1 MIEDSC
7 KYIVR
12 DRFDLTGGR
21 WSLDGAEAVLK
32 LRAVRANGDWSS
44 YWGYHLAEERK
55 RIHESRFARG
65 IISHAADQSLSGSHT
80 RCILWTLEETIVYV
94 VIGYGSCKLGEWSRN
109 AMALLEEL
117 REAVIDGQAKLAL
130 AKVTEGLDGG
140 VEAGT
145 LLREGLIAAMARVGQ
160 LYEEGEIFVPEMLV
174 AARAMTA
181 ALTVLKP
188 HLVEEGVASGG
199 TVAIG
204 TTQGDLHDIG
214 KNLVAMML
222 EGSGYEIVDLGVDV
236 PAEKFIEAIRN
247 GANVVAMSALL
258 TTTMTNMQVAIE
270 AIREAGLRDQVRIII
285 GGAPITKS
293 YADEIG
299 ADGYAEDASS
309 AVRLVK
315 EVLAA

>member
-1 MIEDSC
+1 MA
-7 KYIVR
+7 
-12 DRFDLTGGR
+12 T
-21 WSLDGAEAVLK
+21 LD
-32 LRAVRANGDWSS
+32 
-44 YWGYHLAEERK
+44 
-55 RIHESRFARG
+55 
-65 IISHAADQSLSGSHT
+65 
-80 RCILWTLEETIVYV
+80 
-94 VIGYGSCKLGEWSRN
+94 
-109 AMALLEEL
+109 EL
-117 REAVIDGQAKLAL
+117 REAVVDGQAKVAV
-130 AKVTEGLDGG
+130 AKVTEALA
-140 VEAGT
+140 AGT
-145 LLREGLIAAMARVGQ
+145 DAGTVLREGLIAGMAQVGK
-160 LYEEGEIFVPEMLV
+160 LYEDGEVFVPEMLV

-188 HLVEEGVASGG
+188 HLVEEGVASSGK
-199 TVAIG
+199 VAIG

-236 PAEKFIEAIRN
+236 PAEKFIQAIKD

-258 TTTMTNMQVAIE
+258 TTTMTNMQLAIE
-270 AIREAGLRDQVRIII
+270 AITEAGLRDQVRIII

>member
-1 MIEDSC
+1 
-7 KYIVR
+7 
-12 DRFDLTGGR
+12 
-21 WSLDGAEAVLK
+21 
-32 LRAVRANGDWSS
+32 
-44 YWGYHLAEERK
+44 
-55 RIHESRFARG
+55 
-65 IISHAADQSLSGSHT
+65 
-80 RCILWTLEETIVYV
+80 
-94 VIGYGSCKLGEWSRN
+94 
-109 AMALLEEL
+109 MALLDEL
-117 REAVIDGQAKLAL
+117 REAVVDGQAKLAV
-130 AKVTEGLDGG
+130 AKVTEGLDAGL
-140 VEAGT
+140 EAGT
-145 LLREGLIAAMARVGQ
+145 LLREGLIEAMAQVGK
-160 LYEEGEIFVPEMLV
+160 LYEEGEVFVPEMLV

-181 ALTVLKP
+181 ALGVLKP
-188 HLVEEGVASGG
+188 HLVEEGVASRGK
-199 TVAIG
+199 VAIG

-236 PAEKFIEAIRN
+236 PPDKFIDAVRN

-258 TTTMTNMQVAIE
+258 TTTMTNMQHAIE
-270 AIREAGLRDQVRIII
+270 AITEAGLRDKVRIIV

>member
-1 MIEDSC
+1 
-7 KYIVR
+7 
-12 DRFDLTGGR
+12 
-21 WSLDGAEAVLK
+21 
-32 LRAVRANGDWSS
+32 
-44 YWGYHLAEERK
+44 
-55 RIHESRFARG
+55 
-65 IISHAADQSLSGSHT
+65 
-80 RCILWTLEETIVYV
+80 
-94 VIGYGSCKLGEWSRN
+94 
-109 AMALLEEL
+109 MALVDEL
-117 REAVIDGQAKLAL
+117 REAVVDGQAKLAV

-140 VEAGT
+140 IEAGT
-145 LLREGLIAAMARVGQ
+145 LLREGLIEAMARVGR
-160 LYEEGEIFVPEMLV
+160 LYEEGEVFVPEMLV
-174 AARAMTA
+174 AARAMSA
-181 ALTVLKP
+181 ALGVLKP

-199 TVAIG
+199 KVAIG

-236 PAEKFIEAIRN
+236 PPEKFVEAVRD

-258 TTTMTNMQVAIE
+258 TTTMTNMQRAIE
-270 AIREAGLRDQVRIII
+270 AIEEAGLRDRVQVIV

-293 YADEIG
+293 YANEIG

>member
-1 MIEDSC
+1 
-7 KYIVR
+7 
-12 DRFDLTGGR
+12 
-21 WSLDGAEAVLK
+21 
-32 LRAVRANGDWSS
+32 
-44 YWGYHLAEERK
+44 
-55 RIHESRFARG
+55 
-65 IISHAADQSLSGSHT
+65 
-80 RCILWTLEETIVYV
+80 
-94 VIGYGSCKLGEWSRN
+94 
-109 AMALLEEL
+109 MALIEEL
-117 REAVIDGQAKLAL
+117 REAVVDGQAKLAV
-130 AKVTEGLDGG
+130 AKVTEGLEDGI
-140 VEAGT
+140 EAGT
-145 LLREGLIAAMARVGQ
+145 LLREGLIQAMAQVGK

-181 ALTVLKP
+181 ALSVLKP
-188 HLVEEGVASGG
+188 HLIEEGVASSGK
-199 TVAIG
+199 VAIG
-204 TTQGDLHDIG
+204 TTKGDLHDIG

-236 PAEKFIEAIRN
+236 PADKFIEAIKE

-258 TTTMTNMQVAIE
+258 TTTMTNMQLAIE
-270 AIREAGLRDQVRIII
+270 AIKAAGLRDQVRIIV

>member
-1 MIEDSC
+1 MEQD
-7 KYIVR
+7 
-12 DRFDLTGGR
+12 D
-21 WSLDGAEAVLK
+21 
-32 LRAVRANGDWSS
+32 
-44 YWGYHLAEERK
+44 
-55 RIHESRFARG
+55 
-65 IISHAADQSLSGSHT
+65 
-80 RCILWTLEETIVYV
+80 
-94 VIGYGSCKLGEWSRN
+94 
-109 AMALLEEL
+109 MAILEEL
-117 REAVIDGQAKLAL
+117 RAAVVDGQAKVAV
-130 AKVTEGLDGG
+130 AKVSEGLAAGI
-140 VEAGT
+140 EAGT
-145 LLREGLIAAMARVGQ
+145 LLREGLIAGMAEVGQ
-160 LYEEGEIFVPEMLV
+160 LYEEGEVFVPEMLV

-181 ALTVLKP
+181 ALAVLKP
-188 HLVEEGVASGG
+188 QLVAEGVPSNGR
-199 TVAIG
+199 VAIG

-236 PAEKFIEAIRN
+236 PAAKFIEAIRD

-258 TTTMTNMQVAIE
+258 TTTMTNMQSTIE
-270 AIREAGLRDQVRIII
+270 AIREAGLREQVRIIV

>member
-1 MIEDSC
+1 
-7 KYIVR
+7 
-12 DRFDLTGGR
+12 
-21 WSLDGAEAVLK
+21 
-32 LRAVRANGDWSS
+32 
-44 YWGYHLAEERK
+44 
-55 RIHESRFARG
+55 
-65 IISHAADQSLSGSHT
+65 
-80 RCILWTLEETIVYV
+80 
-94 VIGYGSCKLGEWSRN
+94 
-109 AMALLEEL
+109 MALLEEL
-117 REAVIDGQAKLAL
+117 REAVVDGQAKLAA
-130 AKVTEGLDGG
+130 AKVSEGLADGI
-140 VEAGT
+140 EAGT
-145 LLREGLIAAMARVGQ
+145 LLREGLIAAMAQVGQ

-181 ALTVLKP
+181 ALAVLKP
-188 HLVEEGVASGG
+188 HLVEEGVASSGK
-199 TVAIG
+199 VAIG

-236 PAEKFIEAIRN
+236 PPDKFVQAIRD

-258 TTTMTNMQVAIE
+258 TTTMTNMQLAIE
-270 AIREAGLRDQVRIII
+270 AIKEAGLRDQVRIVV